1 MDPGA
6 VLASLAQLEK
16 CHRRHDD
23 VMEGL
28 VAAARRLAAGRP
40 DGNDVEVVRDAVGYF
55 REAITRHF
63 LDEEGSLFPRLSTR
77 RPELAEQ
84 LAALSS
90 EHPSQVRLQEQIAE
104 IALSLDGDSRQG
116 AGKDLLE
123 LAEAL
128 ERAHR
133 THVAREDHVF
143 ALAEAALTAQD
154 DEEILNE
161 MTTRRERQSMVD
173 LPADPDVT
181 AVVPKLD
188 LAALA
193 AAPTVRRARAQTLA
207 ESPPAK
213 KAVAAKTVAKKK
225 PAKKAASKKLSPKKK
240 PAPKSKKPVSK
251 KKKPATKKR

>member
-1 MDPGA
+1 M
-6 VLASLAQLEK
+6 LASLAQLEK

-40 DGNDVEVVRDAVGYF
+40 DGNDVEIVRDAVSYF

-90 EHPSQVRLQEQIAE
+90 EHPSQVRIQEQIADL
-104 IALSLDGDSRQG
+104 ASALDGDSRQG
-116 AGKDLLE
+116 AGKDLLQ
-123 LAEAL
+123 LAEQL
-128 ERAHR
+128 EKAHR
-133 THVAREDHVF
+133 AHVAREDHVF
-143 ALAEAALTAQD
+143 SLAETALTAED
-154 DEEILNE
+154 DAEIVAE
-161 MTTRRERQSMVD
+161 MTTRRERKSMADVVS
-173 LPADPDVT
+173 DPDVT

-193 AAPTVRRARAQTLA
+193 GAPVARRARAQTLA

-213 KAVAAKTVAKKK
+213 KAVAAKTVTKKK
-225 PAKKAASKKLSPKKK
+225 PAAKPKK
-240 PAPKSKKPVSK
+240 PAPKKKTAAAKTKKPAM
-251 KKKPATKKR
+251 KKKPAASAKQKSKKR